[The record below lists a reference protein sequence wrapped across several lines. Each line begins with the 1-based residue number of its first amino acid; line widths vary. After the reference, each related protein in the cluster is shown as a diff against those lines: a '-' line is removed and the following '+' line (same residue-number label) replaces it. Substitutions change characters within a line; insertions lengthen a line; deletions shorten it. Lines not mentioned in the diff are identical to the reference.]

1 MKKALLAA
9 SLLAATGLA
18 HAGTV
23 SLPEGVSF
31 EERAD
36 INADAGK
43 GSFKNSF
50 TFIQWWSDVEGD
62 VTSLSSGDAYSLNGF
77 GELDTTTA
85 TGLGCNGCEMTF
97 TFSGLDLDLTPTTI
111 PNPDFNDAYVAWV
124 LAGGDNGDT
133 SIATYLT
140 TPGAEPQEIDTFIP
154 GLSMAGAELNIY
166 VDYTPDFSVSDID
179 AKVEADQLASL
190 SDDWANAT
198 DSTSGEAW
206 LTLGFADIT
215 FESVVGDLDGV
226 FGLSNAD
233 ANFGLVATGGSAFD
247 GFSKADDIRHLAEG
261 LTTFVDLVG
270 FGMSATFELVDG
282 EYALFSASNGGE
294 ASGFAVSEPASLA
307 IFGLGLL
314 GLAGAARRR
323 KA

>member
-23 SLPEGVSF
+23 TLPEGVSF
-31 EERAD
+31 EKRAD

-43 GSFKNSF
+43 GSFKNNF

-62 VTSLSSGDAYSLNGF
+62 VTSLSSGDAYSLSGF

-97 TFSGLDLDLTPTTI
+97 TFSGLNLELNPGQVE
-111 PNPDFNDAYVAWV
+111 NPDFASAY
-124 LAGGDNGDT
+124 
-133 SIATYLT
+133 ATYVQFVDSEA
-140 TPGAEPQEIDTFIP
+140 TPEEFEQVSGTPQFYDTFIP
-154 GLSMAGAELNIY
+154 GLGMAGAELNIY

-179 AKVEADQLASL
+179 SLVEADQLASL

-233 ANFGLVATGGSAFD
+233 ANFGLVATGGSAYNNFAE
-247 GFSKADDIRHLAEG
+247 ADDIRHLAEG